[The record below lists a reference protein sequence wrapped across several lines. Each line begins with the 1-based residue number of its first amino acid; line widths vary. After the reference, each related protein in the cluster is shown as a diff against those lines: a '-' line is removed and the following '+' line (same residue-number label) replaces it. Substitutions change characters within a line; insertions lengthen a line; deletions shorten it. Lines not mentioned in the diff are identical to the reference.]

1 LRPSQFPATFIR
13 QAACRILAFP
23 ACSGKLR
30 RLKKLL
36 ANSKARLPWAAAV
49 ASGVLWAASFPKIGL
64 AGLAW
69 IAPGLMLFSALG
81 RDGGE
86 AFRLGYVAGLVHYLI
101 SLYWLLFIPFPVG
114 AVAGWLSLSAFL
126 ALYPAVW
133 VWLGW
138 KLFPRTFSQAA
149 PDANANGSTGQIPAR
164 LRPSSSAQALLSL
177 SWGQRL
183 RWTLSCALLWVA
195 LEMVVGRF
203 LTGFPWNFLGVSQ
216 YEMLPLI
223 QIASIT
229 GIYGISFLVA
239 WFSVSFANTVFIL
252 MMQPMQRWAWR
263 GAIILPMLTLAA
275 VIAFGFR
282 RAMHRPRS
290 DRELSVALVQPSIPQ
305 TLIWDP
311 KEANNRFKQLLRL
324 SELALRSKPDLLV
337 WPEAALPNTDQEMYR
352 AITNLV
358 VSHNVWMIFGAD
370 DVQTVVQSPQVVDT
384 KYFNSS
390 FLLNPKGEVAGIYRK
405 RRLVI
410 FGEYVPLSR
419 WLPFMKYLTPI
430 SGGFTP
436 GDRPVPFR
444 LSKGATTSVLICFE
458 DVFPH
463 LAREYATDETDFL
476 LNLTNNGWFG
486 ESAAQWQHA
495 ATAVFRAVENGL
507 PLVRCANNGL
517 TCWVDSTGRLH
528 EVNYRDSKD
537 IYRAGFKIAKIPL
550 LPDGQKREPT
560 LYHRYGDWFGWGCVV
575 LASLMF
581 LNMIATESRRSQGS

>member
-1 LRPSQFPATFIR
+1 MA
-13 QAACRILAFP
+13 
-23 ACSGKLR
+23 
-30 RLKKLL
+30 
-36 ANSKARLPWAAAV
+36 ANSNFQLPGAAAI

-81 RDGGE
+81 RGGGE
-86 AFRLGYVAGLVHYLI
+86 AFRLGYVAGLAHYLI
-101 SLYWLLFIPFPVG
+101 SLYWLLHIPFPVG
-114 AVAGWLSLSAFL
+114 AVAGWLSLSGYL

-138 KLFPRTFSQAA
+138 KLFPRKSSH
-149 PDANANGSTGQIPAR
+149 DAR
-164 LRPSSSAQALLSL
+164 LRPFSSAQALLSL

-183 RWTLSCALLWVA
+183 RWTLSCAVVWVA

-203 LTGFPWNFLGVSQ
+203 LTGFPWNLLGVSQ

-223 QIASIT
+223 QLASVT
-229 GIYGISFLVA
+229 GIYGLSFLVV

-252 MMQPMQRWAWR
+252 VRQPTRSWAWK
-263 GAIILPMLTLAA
+263 GAIALPMLTLAV

-282 RAMHRPRS
+282 RAMHGPRS
-290 DRELSVALVQPSIPQ
+290 DRELRVALVQPSIPQ
-305 TLIWDP
+305 TLIWD
-311 KEANNRFKQLLRL
+311 ANESDNRFKQLLQL
-324 SELALRSKPDLLV
+324 SEQALASKPDLLV

-370 DVQTVVQSPQVVDT
+370 DAQTVVESSQPVGT
-384 KYFNSS
+384 NYFNSS
-390 FLLNPKGEVAGIYRK
+390 FLLNPRGEIAGIYRK

-419 WLPFMKYLTPI
+419 WLPFTKYLTPI
-430 SGGFTP
+430 TGGFTP
-436 GDRPVPFR
+436 GDRPVPFQ
-444 LSKGATTSVLICFE
+444 LSKPRATTSVLICFE

-463 LAREYATDETDFL
+463 LAREYVTDDTDFL

-495 ATAVFRAVENGL
+495 AAAVFRAVENGL

-517 TCWVDSTGRLH
+517 TCWVDSAGRLH
-528 EVNYRDSKD
+528 EVNFRDSKD
-537 IYRAGFKIAKIPL
+537 IYRAGFKIAAIPL
-550 LPDGQKREPT
+550 LPDGQKRQAT
-560 LYHRYGDWFGWGCVV
+560 LYQRFGDWFGWGCVA

-581 LNMIATESRRSQGS
+581 

>member
-1 LRPSQFPATFIR
+1 
-13 QAACRILAFP
+13 
-23 ACSGKLR
+23 
-30 RLKKLL
+30 
-36 ANSKARLPWAAAV
+36 
-49 ASGVLWAASFPKIGL
+49 
-64 AGLAW
+64 
-69 IAPGLMLFSALG
+69 
-81 RDGGE
+81 
-86 AFRLGYVAGLVHYLI
+86 
-101 SLYWLLFIPFPVG
+101 
-114 AVAGWLSLSAFL
+114 
-126 ALYPAVW
+126 
-133 VWLGW
+133 
-138 KLFPRTFSQAA
+138 
-149 PDANANGSTGQIPAR
+149 
-164 LRPSSSAQALLSL
+164 
-177 SWGQRL
+177 
-183 RWTLSCALLWVA
+183 
-195 LEMVVGRF
+195 
-203 LTGFPWNFLGVSQ
+203 
-216 YEMLPLI
+216 
-223 QIASIT
+223 
-229 GIYGISFLVA
+229 
-239 WFSVSFANTVFIL
+239 
-252 MMQPMQRWAWR
+252 
-263 GAIILPMLTLAA
+263 
-275 VIAFGFR
+275 
-282 RAMHRPRS
+282 MHGPRS
-290 DRELSVALVQPSIPQ
+290 ERELSVALVQPSIPQ

-444 LSKGATTSVLICFE
+444 LSKPRATASVLICFE

-463 LAREYATDETDFL
+463 LTRTSVDDETDFI

-495 ATAVFRAVENGL
+495 AAAVFRAIENGV

-517 TCWVDSTGRLH
+517 TCWVDPEGGMHDVYFPGTT
-528 EVNYRDSKD
+528 D
-537 IYRAGFKIAKIPL
+537 IYGVGFKIVEVPL
-550 LPDGQKREPT
+550 SGRQKLSPT
-560 LYHRYGDWFGWGCVV
+560 FYHQHGDWFGWGCLGLSAVV
-575 LASLMF
+575 IFRQLRQQRRHT
-581 LNMIATESRRSQGS
+581 IATV